1 MVGRVD
7 RILVAVGLIEL
18 LVGLRSLREL
28 WNWRAA
34 LDASVGTAMLTLGIV
49 LTDSWRWV
57 AAGAWPVA
65 VGVTMVT
72 AWPEPQQG

>member
-18 LVGLRSLREL
+18 LVGLRPLREL
-28 WNWRAA
+28 WNRRAA

-49 LTDSWRWV
+49 VTDSWRWV

-65 VGVTMVT
+65 DRVTMVT
-72 AWPEPQQG
+72 AWPEPQQD